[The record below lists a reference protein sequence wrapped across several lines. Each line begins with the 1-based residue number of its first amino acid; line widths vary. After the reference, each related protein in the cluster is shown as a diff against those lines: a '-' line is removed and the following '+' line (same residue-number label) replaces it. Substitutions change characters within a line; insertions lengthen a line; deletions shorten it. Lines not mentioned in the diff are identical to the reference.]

1 MALQCSKISDYGL
14 AMADRSKGS
23 DFQLSEVITFGYS
36 RVCGSQMVISEDGLS
51 ASKTSPDYDSDNG
64 VVYGEKPLKGVS
76 EFEVE
81 IVRYGGKWYGS
92 VQFGVMKISKDK
104 ELTLSDVPAGLY
116 YAPNHFV
123 WLGTQLYNN
132 FSHERVITS
141 YGNQDLHDLREGN
154 RVGLR
159 LDRNGDLSFLVDGR
173 SQGVAFRNIVSKD
186 HNLFVVVDHYANCF
200 ETRITRSGK

>member
-1 MALQCSKISDYGL
+1 MALQCSKISEYGL
-14 AMADRSKGS
+14 AMADRSRS

-51 ASKTSPDYDSDNG
+51 ASKRNPDDDYGDG

-81 IVRYGGKWYGS
+81 IVRYGSKWSGS
-92 VQFGVMKISKDK
+92 VIFGVMKISKDK
-104 ELTLSDVPAGLY
+104 ELTLSDVTAY
-116 YAPNHFV
+116 SYDAPNHFV
-123 WLGTQLYNN
+123 WRGTQLYNY
-132 FSHERVITS
+132 FSHEQVITS
-141 YGNQDLHDLREGN
+141 YGNQDLRDLREGN

-159 LDRNGDLSFLVDGR
+159 LDRNGDLSFLVDGQ

-186 HNLFVVVDHYANCF
+186 HNFCG
-200 ETRITRSGK
+200 SGTLC

>member
-1 MALQCSKISDYGL
+1 MALQCSKISDYCL

-36 RVCGSQMVISEDGLS
+36 RVCRSQMVISEDGLS
-51 ASKTSPDYDSDNG
+51 ASKRNPENTLFHS

-81 IVRYGGKWYGS
+81 IVRYGSGWAGS
-92 VQFGVMKISKDK
+92 VHFGVMKISKDK
-104 ELTLSDVPAGLY
+104 ELTLSDVPVDLY
-116 YAPNHFV
+116 VAPNHFV
-123 WLGTQLYNN
+123 WGGYQLYNN
-132 FSHERVITS
+132 FSHELVRTS
-141 YGNQDLHDLREGN
+141 YGNQNLDDLREGN

-173 SQGVAFRNIVSKD
+173 SQGVAYI
-186 HNLFVVVDHYANCF
+186 
-200 ETRITRSGK
+200 